1 MKAHFLLAVSAQ
13 PQRLCLLLLVGLL
26 GMQHR
31 CYSTK
36 VGHWRKG
43 CSGRSRSLLLQ
54 FFLQKMFA
62 RLTLQFPSAYICI
75 CNNVRSVSF
84 SNGELRDRDIIFRD
98 ETDLVF
104 CFLSCWVKFPALEAN
119 SWRRRGSSNPSNWV
133 CVFVSL
139 FPFFPFPPFLAFFH
153 DQTHTLTQTRKVQRH
168 AKIKAKRRQKA
179 VRFTRFL
186 DYRLIFDSGRSV
198 SLKYH
203 LIRPRPY

>member
-1 MKAHFLLAVSAQ
+1 MLTYDDNQKAMKAHCLLAVSAQ

-119 SWRRRGSSNPSNWV
+119 SWRRRASSNPGSWV
-133 CVFVSL
+133 CVFFSL
-139 FPFFPFPPFLAFFH
+139 PPFLAFFSRSNAH
-153 DQTHTLTQTRKVQRH
+153 THTNKEGAKTRG
-168 AKIKAKRRQKA
+168 KAERRQN
-179 VRFTRFL
+179 
-186 DYRLIFDSGRSV
+186 S
-198 SLKYH
+198 SLHSISWLQIHVWLGASKMIWFVH
-203 LIRPRPY
+203 RIN